1 MHPTRPALPLLAL
14 LVAAS
19 GCSAVKMSRVRDDYA
34 TVDRN
39 QTKRL
44 VVVTS
49 PLPADDARVGE
60 LWSLIARR
68 YVNQNRD
75 FIAKESRVAESLASP
90 TDACGE
96 GLEGVLHLKPEVAK
110 LEAKGAQ
117 VGVFAQLVRCT
128 DGAEVWA
135 ASGGAS
141 WDSQN
146 ALYDAQRAQYVSEL
160 GEEVGP
166 WVAPSFQLL
175 KSVLETLP
183 NPELNDDDVVE
194 KIELGE

>member
-1 MHPTRPALPLLAL
+1 MPLIRPALPLLAA
-14 LVAAS
+14 LVALS
-19 GCSAVKMSRVRDDYA
+19 GCSATKMSRVRDDYA

-49 PLPADDARVGE
+49 PLPADDAKVAE
-60 LWSLIARR
+60 LWSVIARR
-68 YVNQNRD
+68 FVNQNRD
-75 FIAKESRVAESLASP
+75 FIAKESRVEPALANAK
-90 TDACGE
+90 DACGE
-96 GLEGVLHLKPEVAK
+96 GLEGVLHLKPEVAQ
-110 LEAKGAQ
+110 LEAKGAK
-117 VGVFAQLVRCT
+117 VGVFAQLIRCT

-160 GEEVGP
+160 GEEIGP

-175 KSVLETLP
+175 KSILETLP